1 MNPYIDIIRPLNC
14 LMIVFTVLLS
24 AYIGYTSTGTAII
37 YLDII
42 IAVITTFLIF
52 SGGNVINDYFDVEV
66 DKINRPNRPIPSG
79 RISKERAYNL
89 AIAFFLIAGGL
100 STLLNPYAII
110 IVWINIFFVYLY
122 SKIKEKTP
130 YGSLFVGYFVGSA
143 FLFGG
148 VISNIASLKILGILA
163 LLAFLSN
170 VAREI
175 TKDIEDVD
183 GDKYKKTT
191 IATYYD
197 DRTAGVVAAVLLFI
211 TILIS
216 VLPAPYMNEYYMYT
230 IAVADMLF
238 AYSAYRMIN
247 KPKEHASEMQKF
259 EKIAMIVALI
269 AFFVGII

>member
-24 AYIGYTSTGTAII
+24 AYIGYASTGMTII
-37 YLDII
+37 YLDVIIAII
-42 IAVITTFLIF
+42 ITFLIF

-79 RISKERAYNL
+79 KISEKTAYNL

-100 STLLNPYAII
+100 STLLNPYAMI
-110 IVWINIFFVYLY
+110 IVWVNIFFVYLY

-148 VISNIASLKILGILA
+148 VVANITSLNVLGILA
-163 LLAFLSN
+163 ILAFLSN

-191 IATYYD
+191 LATYYD
-197 DRTAGVVAAVLLFI
+197 DRTAGTISAVLLFV

-216 VLPAPYMNEYYMYT
+216 VLPAPYMNEYYLYL

-247 KPKEHASEMQKF
+247 NPKEHASEMQKF
-259 EKIAMIVALI
+259 EKIGMIVALI
-269 AFFVGII
+269 AFFAGII

>member
-1 MNPYIDIIRPLNC
+1 MNPYIDIIRPVNC
-14 LMIVFTVLLS
+14 LMIVFTLLLS
-24 AYIGYTSTGTAII
+24 TYIGYAFAGTTII
-37 YLDII
+37 YLDVI
-42 IAVITTFLIF
+42 IAVIVTFLIF

-79 RISKERAYNL
+79 KISKKRAYNL

-100 STLLNPYAII
+100 STLLNAYAII
-110 IVWINIFFVYLY
+110 IVWVNIFFVYLY

-148 VISNIASLKILGILA
+148 VISNVASLKILSILA

-191 IATYYD
+191 LATYYD
-197 DRTAGVVAAVLLFI
+197 DRTAGTIAAVLLFI
-211 TILIS
+211 TIIIS
-216 VLPAPYMNEYYMYT
+216 VLPAPYMNEYYIYI

-247 KPKEHASEMQKF
+247 NPKEHASEMQKF
-259 EKIAMIVALI
+259 EKIAMFVALI

>member
-24 AYIGYTSTGTAII
+24 VSIGYASTGTVII
-37 YLDII
+37 YFDVI
-42 IAVITTFLIF
+42 IAIITTFLIF
-52 SGGNVINDYFDVEV
+52 SGGNIINDYFDVEV

-79 RISKERAYNL
+79 KISKKTAYGL
-89 AIAFFLIAGGL
+89 AITFFLIAGGL
-100 STLLNPYAII
+100 STLLNAYAII
-110 IVWINIFFVYLY
+110 IVWVNIFFVYLY

-191 IATYYD
+191 LATYYD
-197 DRTAGVVAAVLLFI
+197 DRTAGAVASVLLFI
-211 TILIS
+211 TIIIS
-216 VLPAPYMNEYYMYT
+216 VLPAPYMNEYYIYI

-238 AYSAYRMIN
+238 AYSAYRMIS